1 MSCLFQSLSY
11 FLAHK
16 DYGRLRQDICN
27 FLESNQPL
35 VDDLTIK
42 DIAEFEGIDKDT
54 YIQNMRNDNTWGG
67 APEIKAFCEMYNVI
81 VKVIVKQ
88 SGKLIEFK
96 PSNTETTRFVVITWS
111 GNHFEPFVI
120 EQN

>member
-11 FLAHK
+11 FLSHK
-16 DYGRLRQDICN
+16 DYKRLRQDICN
-27 FLESNQPL
+27 YLESNKPL

-54 YIQNMRNDNTWGG
+54 YIQYMRNDNTWGG

-81 VKVIVKQ
+81 VKVIVL
-88 SGKLIEFK
+88 STGKKIEFK
-96 PSNTETTRFVVITWS
+96 PSNQDTTRFVVITWS
-111 GNHFEPFVI
+111 GNHFEAFKVK
-120 EQN
+120 E

>member
-16 DYGRLRQDICN
+16 DYSRLRQDICN
-27 FLESNQPL
+27 FLDSNQPL

-42 DIAEFEGIDKDT
+42 DIAEFDGINKET

-67 APEIKAFCEMYNVI
+67 APEIKAFCEMYKVK
-81 VKVIVKQ
+81 VKVIIGQNGKQ
-88 SGKLIEFK
+88 IEFN
-96 PSNTETTRFVVITWS
+96 PSNQEATKFVVITWS
-111 GNHFEPFVI
+111 GNHFEPFKI
-120 EQN
+120 ENN